1 MSALL
6 SEILDAWGVNNRI
19 NLLLIEHTSDDGMAA
34 TLSKRGG
41 RDVSRQL
48 AHMHMVRVS
57 WMENAKADDIAE
69 SLPRFASRD
78 HPSRAALTKAFRASG
93 DAMTGYLED
102 LATGRRVSAAH
113 KRGVG
118 MFFSY
123 LIAHEAHHRGS
134 ILLTLKQSGHKLDE
148 SLRWG
153 IWAWDKI

>member
-1 MSALL
+1 MSTLL
-6 SEILDAWGVNNRI
+6 PEILDAWGVNNRI
-19 NLLLIEHTSDDGMAA
+19 NLLLIEHTSDEGMAA

-57 WMENAKADDIAE
+57 WMENAKAKDIAE
-69 SLPRFASRD
+69 CLPHFESKE
-78 HPSRAALTKAFRASG
+78 HPSRAALRNAFRASG
-93 DAMTGYLED
+93 DAIAGYLED
-102 LATGRRVSAAH
+102 LSTGRRVSAAH

-148 SLRWG
+148 SLKWG

>member
-1 MSALL
+1 MS
-6 SEILDAWGVNNRI
+6 
-19 NLLLIEHTSDDGMAA
+19 A

-48 AHMHMVRVS
+48 AHMHMVRVA
-57 WMENAKADDIAE
+57 WLENARGKDLAVG
-69 SLPRFASRD
+69 LPRFESKEQ
-78 HPSRAALTKAFRASG
+78 PSRAELTSAFVASG
-93 DAMTGYLED
+93 EAIGRYLDD
-102 LATGRRVSAAH
+102 LAAGRRESAAH

-134 ILLTLKQSGHKLDE
+134 ILLTLKQCGYKLDE